1 MNTTTK
7 EELIKLILKLSY
19 SDYIAFKNNYSI
31 TGSRELLEF
40 IEELDK
46 ETQEEVINEIHL
58 NTETEY

>member
-19 SDYIAFKNNYSI
+19 SDYIAFKSNYSI
-31 TGSRELLEF
+31 TGSRELLKF
-40 IEELDK
+40 IEDLDK
-46 ETQEEVINEIHL
+46 ETQIEVINEIHL